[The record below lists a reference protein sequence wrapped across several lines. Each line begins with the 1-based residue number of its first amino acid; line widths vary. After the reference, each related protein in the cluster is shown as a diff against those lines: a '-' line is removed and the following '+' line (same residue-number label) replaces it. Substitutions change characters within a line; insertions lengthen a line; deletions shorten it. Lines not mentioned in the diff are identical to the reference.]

1 MKTKITGHTR
11 LLCLLGDPVSHSISP
26 AMHNLSF
33 ETLGL
38 DYVYLAFQTNTEQF
52 SHTVDTLKQI
62 GARGFNCTM
71 PCKRIAAETC
81 DELSAAARFMNSVN
95 TVLIEDGKLIG
106 HNTDGVGY
114 MRSVIDAGHD
124 IIGKEMTL
132 LGSGGASSAILAQ
145 AALDGVTKIHL
156 FARKGNSWDI
166 IQKQVDQINK
176 DTSCH
181 VFLNELSDTTTL
193 KASIK
198 DSAILVNASSVGMS
212 PNTDACLIPDH
223 SYFHPELVVSDVI
236 YNPKKTA
243 LLHLAESAGLS
254 NFNGMYMLLYQG
266 AEAFR
271 IWTGK
276 EMPVDL
282 VKKQLFLNHL
292 NKI

>member
-1 MKTKITGHTR
+1 M
-11 LLCLLGDPVSHSISP
+11 LGDYSYE
-26 AMHNLSF
+26 LF
-33 ETLGL
+33 EKEPEELETFLKRGQWDGL
-38 DYVYLAFQTNTEQF
+38 NV
-52 SHTVDTLKQI
+52 TVPYKKAVIPFL
-62 GARGFNCTM
+62 
-71 PCKRIAAETC
+71 
-81 DELSAAARFMNSVN
+81 DELTPIAQRLGAVN
-95 TVLIEDGKLIG
+95 TIVRRDGKLIG

-145 AALDGVTKIHL
+145 AALDGVTKIQL

-166 IQKQVDQINK
+166 IQKQVDHINK

-193 KASIK
+193 KASMK

-212 PNTDACLIPDH
+212 PNTDACLIPDC

-254 NFNGMYMLLYQG
+254 TFNGMYMLLYQG

-282 VKKQLFLNHL
+282 VKKQLFSN
-292 NKI
+292 